1 MFTAV
6 KVFVSDKAN
15 VWYNSFKPIEAKS
28 AQEAGLSPKNILL
41 TALQDWYLLNNF
53 INIIVKINGAVTIA
67 VVEIIEPIIPAVV
80 YPVYVA
86 IFIPIGPGVI
96 LDTAII
102 FVSSFMLNQLYLLC
116 R

>member
-15 VWYNSFKPIEAKS
+15 VWYNNFKPIEAKS

-41 TALQDWYLLNNF
+41 TAF
-53 INIIVKINGAVTIA
+53 INIIVKINGTVTIA
-67 VVEIIEPIIPAVV
+67 VVEIIEPIIPAVL